1 MLCNNPTWALNLFSW
16 VIVRK
21 GILPINSKS
30 LWTAVNIAKDVGT
43 PEIPNNMY
51 FESVPVSENNV
62 ADCFADFFDCKV
74 KKLVESVTIDQNVY
88 NGARKLVIQNAD
100 FITRDR

>member
-1 MLCNNPTWALNLFSW
+1 
-16 VIVRK
+16 
-21 GILPINSKS
+21 
-30 LWTAVNIAKDVGT
+30 
-43 PEIPNNMY
+43 MY

-88 NGARKLVIQNAD
+88 NGARKLVIQNSD
-100 FITRDR
+100 SIFYLNNMHLQLLNRKGNH